1 MATTDGSPQKTA
13 RASGATAAR
22 TRPHK
27 SRISVPPDALRKFNG
42 RVLDPGTAVR
52 IPGQAPIESTAYVA
66 DRLIVSGKATDAT
79 LQALADA
86 ALKYGLRVV
95 SLRDAVCRAHD
106 LARRAGFDNKA
117 MYFSYPVKLVPAGD
131 GPAAPADAWPVLQQ
145 FRAALGKKDPALKHV
160 ALDHLIGATMPD
172 IGGAPEVGG
181 HGIGGAPEVGG
192 HGTTGVP
199 EVGGHGVDRPSDMF
213 GIPGLGGRAPVMWTG
228 LAPARRDTLPF
239 RRPVVAVLDT
249 GVGKHPWLAKK
260 IVNPDAEVLGV
271 PIGIHDPATDP
282 DRTGVIDDPYEGILD
297 PDSGHGT
304 FIAGL
309 IRQKCPDANVLAIRV
324 MGSDGV
330 VLESMLLDALKLLTI
345 RQLVA
350 QAAGDA
356 SQLVDV
362 VSLSLGYYHE
372 LPDDASYDPL
382 ILEPLRALSAAG
394 VAVVASAGNN
404 STSRPMYPA
413 AFAPHPGGRYKQTER
428 NFVPLIS
435 VGALNPDGSS
445 SLFSNEGS
453 WVLARRPGAAVVST
467 FPTTF
472 NGSEQAAFR
481 FRMAG
486 AGVRSTID
494 PDNFRSGFGTWSG
507 TSFAAPIL
515 AGEIAQWLAGGTC
528 GDLDAC
534 DAKSS
539 VARAW
544 AALGKTVKSMVRP

>member
-1 MATTDGSPQKTA
+1 MSTTDGSPQKAVPA
-13 RASGATAAR
+13 RGGAAR
-22 TRPHK
+22 PTRPHK
-27 SRISVPPDALRKFNG
+27 SRIAVPPDVLRKFNG

-66 DRLIVSGKATDAT
+66 DRLIVSGKASAETVK
-79 LQALADA
+79 ALEDA
-86 ALKYGLRVV
+86 AQRLGLTVV
-95 SLRDAVCRAHD
+95 PLRDSVCRAHE
-106 LARRAGFDNKA
+106 LARQAGFDNKA

-131 GPAAPADAWPVLQQ
+131 GPAAPADAWPVLQL
-145 FRAALGKKDPALKHV
+145 FRSALGKKDPALKQV
-160 ALDHLIGATMPD
+160 ALDHLIGATSPD
-172 IGGAPEVGG
+172 IGGAPEIGG
-181 HGIGGAPEVGG
+181 HGVEGAPEIGG
-192 HGTTGVP
+192 HGTSGVP
-199 EVGGHGVDRPSDMF
+199 EIGGHGVDRPSDLF
-213 GIPGLGGRAPVMWTG
+213 GIPGLGGRAPVIWTG
-228 LAPARRDTLPF
+228 LPPARRDTLPF

-249 GVGKHPWLAKK
+249 GVGRHPWLGKK
-260 IVNPDAEVLGV
+260 IVDADAAALGV
-271 PIGIHDPATDP
+271 PMGIHDPATDP
-282 DRTGVIDDPYEGILD
+282 DRTGVIDDPYEGIID
-297 PDSGHGT
+297 PDAGHGT

-309 IRQKCPDANVLAIRV
+309 IRQKCPDANILAIRV

-330 VLESMLLDALKLLTI
+330 VLESMLLDVLKLLTI

-350 QAAGDA
+350 QAAGDTT
-356 SQLVDV
+356 QLIDV

-394 VAVVASAGNN
+394 VSVVASAGNN

-413 AFAPHPGGRYKQTER
+413 AFAPHPGGKYKQAER
-428 NFVPLIS
+428 NFVPLVS
-435 VGALNPDGSS
+435 VGALNPDGTT
-445 SLFSNEGS
+445 SLFSNDGS
-453 WVLARRPGAAVVST
+453 WVLCQRPGAAVVST

-528 GDLDAC
+528 GDLDQW
-534 DAKSS
+534 DAKST
-539 VARAW
+539 VTRAW
-544 AALGKTVKSMVRP
+544 TALGKAVKSMVRP